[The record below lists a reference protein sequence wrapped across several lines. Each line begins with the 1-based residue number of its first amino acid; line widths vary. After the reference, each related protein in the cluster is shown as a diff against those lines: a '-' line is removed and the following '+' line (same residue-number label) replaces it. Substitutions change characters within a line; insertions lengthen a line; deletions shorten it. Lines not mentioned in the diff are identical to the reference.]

1 MPRGSAV
8 SEMSPEEMRHA
19 LLISEKTGLP
29 NRRAFHEGPFS
40 SGANEAFVNF
50 TLMMI
55 ALLAL
60 VCSAKALA
68 LLCSPAKVVCWCPCG
83 HLHAT
88 AEPRGSP

>member
-1 MPRGSAV
+1 
-8 SEMSPEEMRHA
+8 
-19 LLISEKTGLP
+19 
-29 NRRAFHEGPFS
+29 
-40 SGANEAFVNF
+40 VNF